1 MFASTP
7 KIKTYQSL
15 LQNSLQHK
23 PIQQPIFAELT
34 PSTPQKFNMLKN
46 VKVVNVPSQPTENS
60 FRSSNAKRI
69 LTQDSPQINKEN
81 SNFRN
86 DQSQTQI
93 EIQLKHYMQ
102 ENKKLS
108 DLVSKLTKEK
118 QGLLDQIENT
128 DFNVIKQRVERL
140 ESVIDHQTHEIED
153 WKNKYKDVCQTDQT
167 TSIIQNM
174 ETQITQL
181 VKENDRLN
189 KINLSQIQ
197 KIESLEQI
205 IKDLEYKVTDQNN
218 QIIAYEEERINFQ
231 EQPNHAINYNL
242 LEYIQL
248 IEKNIKDLSQFEHDN
263 QQKYENLQEEFNTLN
278 TKMNQMNL
286 QTINVDQITNILN
299 DMKSNFNNQKKV

>member
-7 KIKTYQSL
+7 KLKTYSSL
-15 LQNSLQHK
+15 LQNSIQHK

-46 VKVVNVPSQPTENS
+46 VKVLNVPSQPTENS

-81 SNFRN
+81 SNFRL
-86 DQSQTQI
+86 DQSSSQI

-118 QGLLDQIENT
+118 QELLDQINNT

-140 ESVIDHQTHEIED
+140 ESIIDHQTDEIED

-174 ETQITQL
+174 ETQIASL
-181 VKENDRLN
+181 LKENEKLN
-189 KINLSQIQ
+189 NINLSEVK
-197 KIESLEQI
+197 KIGSLEQV
-205 IKDLEYKVTDQNN
+205 IKDLEYKVADQNN
-218 QIIAYEEERINFQ
+218 QIIAYEEERINYL
-231 EQPNHAINYNL
+231 EQPNHTINSNL

-248 IEKNIKDLSQFEHDN
+248 IEKNITDMSQYEQDN
-263 QQKYENLQEEFNTLN
+263 QKNYEKLREEFNDLN
-278 TKMNQMNL
+278 TKMNQINFSN
-286 QTINVDQITNILN
+286 TNVDQFTDILN
-299 DMKSNFNNQKKV
+299 ELRNSINNQTK